1 MIQLVLAGLVLAIAF
16 TFLRHANE
24 LFVLRIDDGKVRV
37 VRGRIPKRLLDG
49 IADIAEK
56 SRVSGVRVRVISEGG
71 SPRLVPDE
79 LSPELAQRI
88 RNVVGQF
95 TVAEIRNAPQPRR
108 S

>member
-49 IADIAEK
+49 IADIA
-56 SRVSGVRVRVISEGG
+56 
-71 SPRLVPDE
+71 
-79 LSPELAQRI
+79 
-88 RNVVGQF
+88 
-95 TVAEIRNAPQPRR
+95 
-108 S
+108 